1 VKLIRKVSIGI
12 DYKNSMHFVVGQ
24 EVLDKSY
31 HIDYIKNTIDGI
43 EIWIK
48 KANEIILW
56 KSFNKA
62 VPVVIEYN
70 IDF

>member
-1 VKLIRKVSIGI
+1 MKLIRKVSIGV

-31 HIDYIKNTIDGI
+31 SIDYIKNTINGI

-48 KANEIILW
+48 KANELVLW

-62 VPVVIEYN
+62 VPVVVEYN

>member
-1 VKLIRKVSIGI
+1 
-12 DYKNSMHFVVGQ
+12 MHFVVGQ

>member
-1 VKLIRKVSIGI
+1 MKLIRKVSIGV

-31 HIDYIKNTIDGI
+31 SIDYIKNTIDGI

-48 KANEIILW
+48 KANELVLW